1 MKSSSRHRW
10 VVVAIFFF
18 FILLHQADK
27 LLIGPLTTPIM
38 ETFQINE
45 AQMGAVFSGALFV
58 GWAFYLVWGYLY
70 DRFARSKLLA
80 LSSLIWG
87 TTTWLGALA
96 PTFPTFIAA
105 RASTGIDDASYPG
118 LYSLVSDYFV
128 PKVRGKI
135 YGFIQT
141 AQPMGYLLGMILAL
155 LFVDSLG
162 WRGIF
167 YVTGSLGIVLAII
180 IFFCVREP
188 QRGRSEPELEDLE
201 TIGVYRFNWETAKGL
216 FKKKTLILL
225 FVQGFFG
232 VFPWNVITFWIFRY
246 LEMERNFSSDQVLM
260 TMVITVL
267 TLAVGN
273 FVGGAVGDYAFKRTP
288 RGRLFVATFGV
299 FIGAILLLITLN
311 LPLGNHGLFTVML
324 SLTAFFMPF
333 AAPNTVA
340 SVHDITL
347 PEVRS
352 TALSVQY
359 FFEQGG
365 AWLAPLIAGF
375 IAVASS
381 LQTAIL
387 VVSVTAWLLCTA
399 FFAVAAYLIPK
410 DISIM
415 HDQMKERAEAELAA
429 QAA

>member
-1 MKSSSRHRW
+1 MKSSGRYRW
-10 VVVAIFFF
+10 IVVVISFF

-38 ETFQINE
+38 ETFKINE

-70 DRFARSKLLA
+70 DRFMRSKLLA
-80 LSSLIWG
+80 LSSFIWG
-87 TTTWLGALA
+87 ITTWLGALA

-118 LYSLVSDYFV
+118 LYSLISDYFE
-128 PKVRGKI
+128 PKIRGKI

-155 LFVDSLG
+155 LFVDTIG
-162 WRGIF
+162 WRMIF
-167 YVTGSLGIVLAII
+167 IVTGSLGIILAII
-180 IFFCVREP
+180 IFFGVREP
-188 QRGRSEPELEDLE
+188 QRGRSEPELEGLE
-201 TIGVYRFNWETAKGL
+201 TIPVYRFNWETTKGL

-246 LEMERNFSSDQVLM
+246 LETERNFSSDQVLM
-260 TMVITVL
+260 TMVAAVL

-273 FVGGAVGDYAFKRTP
+273 FAGGAVGDYAFKRTP
-288 RGRLFVATFGV
+288 RGRLIVATFGV
-299 FIGAILLLITLN
+299 FIGAILIFITLN
-311 LPLGNHGLFTVML
+311 LPLGNYGLFTVML

-359 FFEQGG
+359 VFEQGG

-375 IAVASS
+375 IAVAAS

-387 VVSVTAWLLCTA
+387 LVSVTAWMLCTA
-399 FFAVAAYLIPK
+399 FFIVAAYLIPK
-410 DISIM
+410 DISTM
-415 HDQMKERAEAELAA
+415 HEQMEERAKDELAA